1 MEELSSYA
9 RRKLFMRSKKI
20 LATARSEYS
29 TRKELAEMYGVA
41 EITVRMWEIRSD
53 DFPKPLRTGFNGR
66 HHAVFYNTVDVQAW
80 LDARAG
86 GRSHTR
92 RVVSAVK

>member
-1 MEELSSYA
+1 MAELSRYA
-9 RRKLFMRSKKI
+9 KRQLFMRSKKI
-20 LATARSEYS
+20 LATERGQYA
-29 TRKELAEMYGVA
+29 TRKELAESYGVA
-41 EITVRMWEIRSD
+41 EITVRKWEVRSD
-53 DFPKPLRTGFNGR
+53 DFPKSLRT
-66 HHAVFYNTVDVQAW
+66 AVSGKNHPVYFDKVEVQAW

>member
-9 RRKLFMRSKKI
+9 RRQLFMRSKKI
-20 LATARSEYS
+20 LATARGEYS

-41 EITVRMWEIRSD
+41 EITVRMWERRSD
-53 DFPKPLRTGFNGR
+53 DFPKPLRTGVSGK
-66 HHAVFYNTVDVQAW
+66 HHAVYYKTAEVQAW